1 MFIGVNGYIDMACDR
16 LLYVVDTKFHH
27 VESWGSFSE
36 NFEDKY
42 PPRWRNG
49 EDKEAEY
56 REKIVQWGTDAAE
69 HANWKWK
76 HS

>member
-1 MFIGVNGYIDMACDR
+1 MFIGVNDSYIDMACDR

-27 VESWGSFSE
+27 VESWGSFAE
-36 NFEDKY
+36 NLENSF
-42 PPRWRNG
+42 
-49 EDKEAEY
+49 DKEDEY